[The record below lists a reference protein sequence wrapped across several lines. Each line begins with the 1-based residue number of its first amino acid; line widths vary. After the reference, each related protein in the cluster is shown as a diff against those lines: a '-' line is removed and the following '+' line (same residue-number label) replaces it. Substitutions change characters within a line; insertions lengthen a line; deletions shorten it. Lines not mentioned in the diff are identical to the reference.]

1 MLARRGISRKARFAA
16 ALVEAG
22 MTVGQFAKNVGN
34 VSREQL
40 RRTLNDPSQSAP
52 LTAKI
57 DAFCDE
63 HVGKQRGTKQ
73 VA

>member
-1 MLARRGISRKARFAA
+1 
-16 ALVEAG
+16 
-22 MTVGQFAKNVGN
+22 MTVGQFAKEIGN

-40 RRTLNDPSQSAP
+40 RRTLNDPRNSAP

-63 HVGKQRGTKQ
+63 HVGKQRMGKQ